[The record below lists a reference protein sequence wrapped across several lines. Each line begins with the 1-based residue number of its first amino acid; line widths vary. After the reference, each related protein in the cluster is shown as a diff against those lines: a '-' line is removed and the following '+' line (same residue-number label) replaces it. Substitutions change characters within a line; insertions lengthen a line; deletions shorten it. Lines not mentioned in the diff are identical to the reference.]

1 MLAVIWGVL
10 LTACAPTGG
19 QELPPEP
26 EATTIAA
33 LWYLPHADT
42 DFGERAVYVG
52 YPTADGSLG
61 SYFNLHGSKLAMS
74 ATCRYKEAAWE
85 FMRRELAEKHTYA
98 ELQDMKGY
106 GAARKI
112 CVNLANYNQAIDYEL
127 TENLWI
133 DMSTNRTGY
142 FSGPLGERLFEVD
155 LPSEYDLARFEMLVS
170 STTQI
175 YWPDSALSDIVWEA
189 VGPYFAGDRSLEETV
204 GMINKQVR
212 LYVNE
217 NR

>member
-1 MLAVIWGVL
+1 
-10 LTACAPTGG
+10 
-19 QELPPEP
+19 
-26 EATTIAA
+26 
-33 LWYLPHADT
+33 
-42 DFGERAVYVG
+42 
-52 YPTADGSLG
+52 
-61 SYFNLHGSKLAMS
+61 MS

-106 GAARKI
+106 GAVRKI

-204 GMINKQVR
+204 GMIDKQVR